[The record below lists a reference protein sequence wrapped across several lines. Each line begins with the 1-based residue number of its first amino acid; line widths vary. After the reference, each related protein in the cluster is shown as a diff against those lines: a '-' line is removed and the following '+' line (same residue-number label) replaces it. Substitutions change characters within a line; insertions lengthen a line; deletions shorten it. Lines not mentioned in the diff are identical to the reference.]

1 MTRSVPPL
9 SEVICVRCG
18 HVNAGNV
25 SRCGECAAPLDD
37 VGSTAQWERESGK
50 GAAYPAPVAPR
61 TKPIVFWGVWLYF
74 GPTAVGAGILAYT
87 SLGYPLDG
95 SPEGKDVA
103 GTIAILVMCGLYGA
117 TSCWALW
124 SVTAGYLK
132 RR

>member
-1 MTRSVPPL
+1 MNSSVQPPP
-9 SEVICVRCG
+9 EVICVRCG
-18 HVNAGNV
+18 HRNAGDA
-25 SRCGECAAPLDD
+25 SRCGNCGVPLDD
-37 VGSTAQWERESGK
+37 FAATAPWEMGSAEGP
-50 GAAYPAPVAPR
+50 AYNEPVAPR

-74 GPTAVGAGILAYT
+74 GPTAVGAGILAYN

-95 SPEGKDVA
+95 SPEEKDVA
-103 GTIAILVMCGLYGA
+103 GTVAILVMCGLYGA